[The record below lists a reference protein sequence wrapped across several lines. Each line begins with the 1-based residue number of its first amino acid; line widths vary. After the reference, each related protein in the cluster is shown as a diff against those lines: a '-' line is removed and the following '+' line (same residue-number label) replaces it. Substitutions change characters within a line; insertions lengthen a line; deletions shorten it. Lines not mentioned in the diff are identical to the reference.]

1 MTSTSTAA
9 PAATGL
15 LQVSSGPTR
24 YVDITQVDGV
34 GVLPLSLKI
43 LLENMLRHGAG
54 PGLVAALVRAA
65 AGEGETALEI
75 PFHPARVIMQDMA
88 GAPVIHDLVTLR
100 EAVARYGGDPAQ
112 IKPLIP
118 AELVVDHSVIVDSSG
133 SRSAFSRNAAHE
145 FERNEERFRFL
156 RWAQDAFEGL
166 RVVPPGRGIIHQV
179 NIEHLTRGVMTAESE
194 GERLAYPDSCV
205 GTDSHT
211 TMVNGLGVLGWGV
224 GGIEAVSALLG
235 HPLSMLVPPVVG
247 VEFTGKLPAGTTATD
262 LVLRITELLR
272 GHGVVGKIV
281 EFHGPGMAGVPVADR
296 ATIANMS
303 PEFGS
308 TAALFPVDAATME
321 YYRLTGRPEEQVELI
336 EAYARAQGMWSDGA
350 RSQARY
356 GESLQL
362 DLSNVVP
369 SIAGPYRPQD
379 RIQLGHARPRFRA
392 DLAAL
397 LAKDHGNPNPSNDTG
412 QSARYGEP
420 AGAGEA
426 GETAGTL
433 RHGALAI
440 AAITSCTNTSNP
452 HVMMTAALLARNA
465 VARGLSVPPWVK
477 TSLAPGSQVVTR
489 YLEHAGLMP
498 DLEKLGFHVV
508 GYGCTTCMGNS
519 GPLAEPVSGAAKDV
533 VLTSVLSGNRNFEG
547 RISPDVRMN
556 YLASPPLVIGYA
568 LAGTMDI
575 DLLREPLGRAAD
587 GTAIYLQDLWPEP
600 ADVEREL
607 ARAVTR
613 SLYQDT
619 YARAFC
625 GTEQWEA
632 MDVPAGP
639 SYEFGESTY
648 MRRSP
653 FLDGIGLQPDPVTDL
668 AGARVLLKLGDSV
681 TTDHISPVGQ
691 IRADSP
697 AGRYLL
703 EHGVPRRD
711 FNTYGS
717 RRGNH
722 EVMVRGTFANVRLRN
737 ELANGRDGGY
747 TRILPEDEETTVFGA
762 AEHYRSRNV
771 PLLILAGREYGSGS
785 ARDYAA
791 KGTYLLGVKAVL
803 AESFERIH
811 RSNLVGMGVVP
822 LQFRPGESAAAL
834 GLDGSEEYSI
844 SGLAGFTGDGW
855 PRTVRVVSRQAGG
868 AETAFDVVV
877 RVDTPVE
884 AEYIRH
890 GGILPFAFRSGLA
903 A

>member
-15 LQVSSGPTR
+15 LQVSSGPIR
-24 YVDITQVDGV
+24 YVDITAVEGV
-34 GVLPLSLKI
+34 EFLPVSLKI
-43 LLENMLRHGAG
+43 LVENMLRHGAG
-54 PGLVAALVRAA
+54 PELVDALVQAA
-65 AGEGETALEI
+65 AGVRETALEI
-75 PFHPARVIMQDMA
+75 PFHPARVVMQDMA

-100 EAVARYGGDPAQ
+100 AAVAAHGGNPAR

-133 SRSAFSRNAAHE
+133 TREAFRRNADHE

-156 RWAQDAFEGL
+156 RWAQEAFEGL

-179 NIEHLTRGVMTAESE
+179 NIEHLTRGVMTAEAG
-194 GERLAYPDSCV
+194 GELIAYPDSCI

-247 VEFTGKLPAGTTATD
+247 VEFTGRLPAGTTATD

-272 GHGVVGKIV
+272 RHGVVGKIV
-281 EFHGPGMAGVPVADR
+281 EFHGPGLAGIPVADR

-308 TAALFPVDAATME
+308 TAAMFPVDAATME
-321 YYRLTGRPEEQVELI
+321 YYRLTGRPEQQVELI
-336 EAYARAQGMWSDGA
+336 EAYARAQGLWSDGG

-356 GESLQL
+356 SESLQL
-362 DLSNVVP
+362 DLSGVVP

-379 RIQLGHARPRFRA
+379 RIPLNRAHTTFRQ
-392 DLAAL
+392 DLAIL
-397 LAKDHGNPNPSNDTG
+397 LAKGGVNS
-412 QSARYGEP
+412 RP
-420 AGAGEA
+420 AGDAGLDV
-426 GETAGTL
+426 TL
-433 RHGALAI
+433 GDTTVRLQHGALAI

-489 YLEHAGLMP
+489 YLERAGLMP

-519 GPLAEPVSGAAKDV
+519 GPLAEPVSAAAKDV
-533 VLTSVLSGNRNFEG
+533 VLASVLSGNRNFEG

-575 DLLREPLGRAAD
+575 DLLRDPLGREAD
-587 GTAIYLQDLWPEP
+587 GTAVYLQDLWPTPGE
-600 ADVEREL
+600 VEQEL
-607 ARAVTR
+607 SRAVTR
-613 SLYQDT
+613 SLYQET
-619 YARAFC
+619 YAQAFA
-625 GTEQWEA
+625 GTPQWDDL
-632 MDVPAGP
+632 DVPAA
-639 SYEFGESTY
+639 SAYEFGESTY

-653 FLDGIGLQPDPVTDL
+653 FLDGAGTEPGQVTDL
-668 AGARVLLKLGDSV
+668 TGARVLLKLGDSV

-697 AGRYLL
+697 AGQYLL
-703 EHGVPRRD
+703 EQGVPRKD

-747 TRILPEDEETTVFGA
+747 TRTLPDGAEMTVFDA
-762 AEHYRSRNV
+762 AEHYRNRNV

-791 KGTYLLGVKAVL
+791 KGTCLLGVKAVL

-811 RSNLVGMGVVP
+811 RSNLVGMGVIP
-822 LQFRPGESAAAL
+822 LQFRPGDSAAVL
-834 GLDGSEEYSI
+834 GLDGSEEYSV
-844 SGLAGFTGDGW
+844 SGLAGFTDGGW
-855 PRTVRVVSRQAGG
+855 PRKARIDARRADG
-868 AETAFDVVV
+868 ACVAFDVAV
-877 RVDTPVE
+877 RVDTPAE
-884 AEYIRH
+884 AGYIRH
-890 GGILPFAFRSGLA
+890 GGILPFALRAGLREEPGTAGA
-903 A
+903 AR

>member
-1 MTSTSTAA
+1 MLPTSSTISS
-9 PAATGL
+9 ATGTL
-15 LQVSSGPTR
+15 ELSTGPVR
-24 YVDITQVDGV
+24 YVDITAVPGV
-34 GVLPLSLKI
+34 EALPLSLKI
-43 LLENMLRHGAG
+43 LLENVLRHGAG
-54 PGLVAALVRAA
+54 PEAVAALLHAPTDGQARQ
-65 AGEGETALEI
+65 I
-75 PFHPARVIMQDMA
+75 PFHPARVVMQDMA

-100 EAVARYGGDPAQ
+100 EAVARHGGDPSAVR
-112 IKPLIP
+112 PLIP

-133 SRSAFSRNAAHE
+133 NRSAFRRNAERE

-156 RWAQDAFEGL
+156 RWAQDAFDGL

-179 NIEHLTRGVMTAESE
+179 NIEHLTRGVMTAD
-194 GERLAYPDSCV
+194 GGRIAYPDSCI

-211 TMVNGLGVLGWGV
+211 TMVNGLGVLSWGV

-247 VEFTGKLPAGTTATD
+247 VELTGSLPPGTTATD

-281 EFHGPGMAGVPVADR
+281 EFHGPGLAGIPVADR

-308 TAALFPVDAATME
+308 TAAMFPVDANTVD
-321 YYRLTGRPEEQVELI
+321 YYKLTGRPPEQIELI
-336 EAYARAQGMWSDGA
+336 EAYARAQGMWSDGG
-350 RSQARY
+350 SSPARY
-356 GESLQL
+356 SESLQL
-362 DLSNVVP
+362 DLSEVVP

-379 RIQLGHARPRFRA
+379 RIPLDAAHTRFRE
-392 DLAAL
+392 DLAEL
-397 LAKDHGNPNPSNDTG
+397 LDRDRGRDRDRDSGPD
-412 QSARYGEP
+412 R
-420 AGAGEA
+420 EA
-426 GETAGTL
+426 GVDLTL
-433 RHGALAI
+433 NGADARLQHGALAI

-465 VARGLSVPPWVK
+465 VRHGLRVPPWVK

-489 YLEHAGLMP
+489 YLEQAGLMP
-498 DLEKLGFHVV
+498 DLETLGFHVV

-519 GPLAEPVSGAAKDV
+519 GPLAEPVSDAAQDV

-556 YLASPPLVIGYA
+556 YLASPPLVISYA

-575 DLLREPLGRAAD
+575 DLHRDPLGQDRDGRAIHLA
-587 GTAIYLQDLWPEP
+587 DLWPSPQE
-600 ADVEREL
+600 VEQEL
-607 ARAVTR
+607 SRAVTR

-619 YARAFC
+619 YAAAFA
-625 GTEQWEA
+625 GSAQWEDMA
-632 MDVPAGP
+632 VPDAAA
-639 SYEFGESTY
+639 YEFGESTY
-648 MRRSP
+648 MRPSP
-653 FLDGIGLQPDPVTDL
+653 FLDGAGLLPTPVTDL

-697 AGRYLL
+697 AGQYLL
-703 EHGVPRRD
+703 AQGVPRRD

-737 ELANGRDGGY
+737 ELANGRSGGF
-747 TRILPEDEETTVFGA
+747 TQFLPSGEEMSVFDA
-762 AEHYRSRNV
+762 AEGYRRQGV
-771 PLLILAGREYGSGS
+771 PLLVLGGREYGSGS

-811 RSNLVGMGVVP
+811 RSNLVGMGVIP
-822 LQFRPGESAAAL
+822 LQFRQGDSAEAR
-834 GLDGSEEYSI
+834 GLDGTEEYSVT
-844 SGLAGFTGDGW
+844 GLSGFTDGGW
-855 PRTVRVVSRQAGG
+855 PRTAGVEARRQDGTRVV
-868 AETAFDVVV
+868 FDVDI
-877 RVDTPVE
+877 RVDTATE
-884 AEYIRH
+884 ADYIRH
-890 GGILPFAFRSGLA
+890 GGILPFALRAGLGA
-903 A
+903 

>member
-1 MTSTSTAA
+1 MPTTSATA
-9 PAATGL
+9 PEATGTL
-15 LQVSSGPTR
+15 ELSTGPVR
-24 YVDITQVDGV
+24 YVDITTVQGV
-34 GVLPLSLKI
+34 EFLPLSLKI
-43 LLENMLRHGAG
+43 LLENVLRHGAG
-54 PGLVAALVRAA
+54 PEAVHALLAAPSGQEAQQV
-65 AGEGETALEI
+65 
-75 PFHPARVIMQDMA
+75 PFHPARVVMQDMA

-100 EAVARYGGDPAQ
+100 EAVARHGGNPSGVR
-112 IKPLIP
+112 PLIP

-133 SRSAFSRNAAHE
+133 SSNAFQRNAERE

-179 NIEHLTRGVMTAESE
+179 NIEHLTRGVMTAGAD
-194 GERLAYPDSCV
+194 GERIAYPDSCI

-247 VEFTGKLPAGTTATD
+247 VELTGSLPPGTTATD

-281 EFHGPGMAGVPVADR
+281 EFHGPGLAGVPVADR

-308 TAALFPVDAATME
+308 TAAMFPVDANTVE
-321 YYRLTGRPEEQVELI
+321 YYKLTGRSREQTELI
-336 EAYARAQGMWSDGA
+336 EAYARAQGMWSDGG
-350 RSQARY
+350 SSPARY
-356 GESLQL
+356 SESLQL
-362 DLSNVVP
+362 DLSEVVP

-379 RIQLGHARPRFRA
+379 RIPLDAAHARFRE

-397 LAKDHGNPNPSNDTG
+397 LDRDGGTNQNSDAGVNVPLNG
-412 QSARYGEP
+412 SAVR
-420 AGAGEA
+420 
-426 GETAGTL
+426 L

-465 VARGLSVPPWVK
+465 VRRGLSVPPWVK

-489 YLEHAGLMP
+489 YLEQAGLMP
-498 DLEKLGFHVV
+498 DLETLGFHVV

-519 GPLAEPVSGAAKDV
+519 GPLADPVSDAAQDV

-575 DLLREPLGRAAD
+575 DLHRDPLGYDRDGRAIHLA
-587 GTAIYLQDLWPEP
+587 DLWPRPQE
-600 ADVEREL
+600 VEAEL
-607 ARAVTR
+607 ARAVTG
-613 SLYQDT
+613 SLYRDT
-619 YARAFC
+619 YAEAFA
-625 GTEQWEA
+625 GTAQWEG
-632 MDVPAGP
+632 MDIPDSP

-648 MRRSP
+648 MRPSP
-653 FLDGIGLQPDPVTDL
+653 FLDGVDLRPQPVADL

-697 AGRYLL
+697 AGQYLL
-703 EHGVPRRD
+703 AQGVPRRD

-737 ELANGRDGGY
+737 QLANGRSGGL
-747 TRILPEDEETTVFGA
+747 TRFLPLGEDMTVFDA
-762 AEHYRSRNV
+762 AQRYREQGV
-771 PLLILAGREYGSGS
+771 PLLVLGGKEYGSGS

-791 KGTYLLGVKAVL
+791 KGTYLLGVRTVL

-811 RSNLVGMGVVP
+811 RSNLVGMGVIP
-822 LQFRPGESAAAL
+822 LQFRAGDSAATL
-834 GLDGSEEYSI
+834 GLDGTEEYSV
-844 SGLAGFTGDGW
+844 SGLSGFTDGEW
-855 PRTVRVVSRQAGG
+855 PRTAGVEARREDG
-868 AETAFDVVV
+868 TCVAFDVDI
-877 RVDTPVE
+877 RVDTAAE
-884 AEYIRH
+884 AGYIRH
-890 GGILPFAFRSGLA
+890 GGILPFAFRAGLA
-903 A
+903 T

>member
-1 MTSTSTAA
+1 MLTTSFIANT
-9 PAATGL
+9 ATGTL
-15 LQVSSGPTR
+15 ELATGPVR
-24 YVDITQVDGV
+24 YVDITTVPGV
-34 GVLPLSLKI
+34 EALPLSLKI
-43 LLENMLRHGAG
+43 LLENVLRHGAG
-54 PGLVAALVRAA
+54 PEAVAALLQ
-65 AGEGETALEI
+65 AGSGGADRQI
-75 PFHPARVIMQDMA
+75 PFHPARVVMQDMA

-100 EAVARYGGDPAQ
+100 EAVARHGGDPAGV
-112 IKPLIP
+112 KPLIP

-133 SRSAFSRNAAHE
+133 TRGAFRRNAERE

-156 RWAQDAFEGL
+156 RWAQDAFDGL
-166 RVVPPGRGIIHQV
+166 KVVPPGRGIIHQV
-179 NIEHLTRGVMTAESE
+179 NIEHLTRGVMTTDAD
-194 GERLAYPDSCV
+194 GERIAYPDTCI

-247 VEFTGKLPAGTTATD
+247 VEFTGSLRPGTTATD
-262 LVLRITELLR
+262 LVLHLTELLR

-281 EFHGPGMAGVPVADR
+281 EFHGPGLAGVPVADR

-308 TAALFPVDAATME
+308 TAAMFPVDANTVD
-321 YYRLTGRPEEQVELI
+321 YYTLTGRPREQVEMI
-336 EAYARAQGMWSDGA
+336 EAYARAQGMWNDGG
-350 RSQARY
+350 SSPARY
-356 GESLQL
+356 SESLRL
-362 DLSNVVP
+362 DLSEVVP

-379 RIQLGHARPRFRA
+379 RISLDRAHARFRE

-397 LAKDHGNPNPSNDTG
+397 LDRDGDTDSERD
-412 QSARYGEP
+412 SAGSTGVNVTLDGSDVR
-420 AGAGEA
+420 
-426 GETAGTL
+426 L

-465 VARGLSVPPWVK
+465 VGRGLSVPPWVK
-477 TSLAPGSQVVTR
+477 TSLAPGSQVVTG
-489 YLEHAGLMP
+489 YLEQAGLMR
-498 DLEKLGFHVV
+498 DLETLGFHVV

-519 GPLAEPVSGAAKDV
+519 GPLADPVSEAAQDV

-556 YLASPPLVIGYA
+556 YLASPPLVISYA

-575 DLLREPLGRAAD
+575 DLHRDPLGQDRN
-587 GTAIYLQDLWPEP
+587 GKAIHLADLWPSPQE
-600 ADVEREL
+600 VETEL
-607 ARAVTR
+607 ARAVTG
-613 SLYQDT
+613 SLYRDT
-619 YARAFC
+619 YAEAFA
-625 GTEQWEA
+625 GTEQWEGMA
-632 MDVPAGP
+632 IPAGA

-648 MRRSP
+648 MRPSP
-653 FLDGIGLQPDPVTDL
+653 FLDGAGLQPEPVADL

-697 AGRYLL
+697 AGQYLL
-703 EHGVPRRD
+703 AQGVPRRD

-737 ELANGRDGGY
+737 GLANGRSGGF
-747 TRILPEDEETTVFGA
+747 TRFLPSGEDMTVFDA
-762 AEHYRSRNV
+762 AERYRSRGV
-771 PLLILAGREYGSGS
+771 PLLVLGGREYGSGS

-791 KGTYLLGVKAVL
+791 KGTCLLGVRAVL

-811 RSNLVGMGVVP
+811 RSNLVGMGVIP
-822 LQFRPGESAAAL
+822 LQFRRGESADVL
-834 GLDGSEEYSI
+834 GLDGTEEYSV
-844 SGLAGFTGDGW
+844 SGLSGFNGGGW
-855 PRTVRVVSRQAGG
+855 PRTAAVEARRQGGTRVS
-868 AETAFDVVV
+868 FDVDI
-877 RVDTPVE
+877 RVDTATE
-884 AEYIRH
+884 ADYIRH
-890 GGILPFAFRSGLA
+890 GGILPFAFRAGLA
-903 A
+903 V

>member
-1 MTSTSTAA
+1 MLTTSFTASTGTLDLS
-9 PAATGL
+9 TGP
-15 LQVSSGPTR
+15 VR
-24 YVDITQVDGV
+24 YVDITTVPGV
-34 GVLPLSLKI
+34 EGLPLSLKI
-43 LLENMLRHGAG
+43 LLENVLRHGAG
-54 PGLVAALVRAA
+54 PEAVAALMHSPS
-65 AGEGETALEI
+65 AGEGRQV
-75 PFHPARVIMQDMA
+75 PFHPARVVMQDMA

-100 EAVARYGGDPAQ
+100 EAVARHGGDPAGV
-112 IKPLIP
+112 KPLIP

-133 SRSAFSRNAAHE
+133 NRSSFRRNAERE

-156 RWAQDAFEGL
+156 RWAQDAFDGL
-166 RVVPPGRGIIHQV
+166 KVVPPGRGIIHQV
-179 NIEHLTRGVMTAESE
+179 NIEHLTRGVMTTDAD
-194 GERLAYPDSCV
+194 GERIAYPDSCI

-247 VEFTGKLPAGTTATD
+247 VEFTGSLRPGTTATD

-281 EFHGPGMAGVPVADR
+281 EFHGAGLAGIPVADR

-308 TAALFPVDAATME
+308 TAAMFPVDAKTVE
-321 YYRLTGRPEEQVELI
+321 YYTLTGRPREQVELI
-336 EAYARAQGMWSDGA
+336 EAYARAQGMWSDGGSSPA
-350 RSQARY
+350 HYS
-356 GESLQL
+356 ESLRL
-362 DLSNVVP
+362 DLSEVVP

-379 RIQLGHARPRFRA
+379 RISLDAAHDRFRG

-397 LAKDHGNPNPSNDTG
+397 LDRDSEGDSDGSTG
-412 QSARYGEP
+412 SRRSTTDGVDVTVN
-420 AGAGEA
+420 GANVR
-426 GETAGTL
+426 L

-465 VARGLSVPPWVK
+465 VRHGLRVPPWVK

-489 YLEHAGLMP
+489 YLEQAGLMP
-498 DLEKLGFHVV
+498 DLETLGFHVV

-519 GPLAEPVSGAAKDV
+519 GPLADPVSDAAQDV

-556 YLASPPLVIGYA
+556 YLASPPLVISYA

-575 DLLREPLGRAAD
+575 DLHRDPLGQDKDGRAIHLA
-587 GTAIYLQDLWPEP
+587 DLWPSPQE
-600 ADVEREL
+600 VEEEL
-607 ARAVTR
+607 ARAVTGA
-613 SLYQDT
+613 LYRDT
-619 YARAFC
+619 YAEAFA
-625 GTEQWEA
+625 GTAQWEGMA
-632 MDVPAGP
+632 IPAGP

-648 MRRSP
+648 MRPSP
-653 FLDGIGLQPDPVTDL
+653 FLDGAGLQPEPVADL

-681 TTDHISPVGQ
+681 TTDHISPVGH

-697 AGRYLL
+697 AGQYLL
-703 EHGVPRRD
+703 AQGVPRRD

-722 EVMVRGTFANVRLRN
+722 DVMVRGTFANVRLRN
-737 ELANGRDGGY
+737 ELANGRSGGF
-747 TRILPEDEETTVFGA
+747 TQFLPSGEEMTVFDA
-762 AEHYRSRNV
+762 AEGYRRQGV
-771 PLLILAGREYGSGS
+771 PLLVLGGREYGSGS

-791 KGTYLLGVKAVL
+791 KGTYLLGVRAVL

-811 RSNLVGMGVVP
+811 RSNLVGMGVIP
-822 LQFRPGESAAAL
+822 LQFRSGDSAEVR
-834 GLDGSEEYSI
+834 GLDGTEEYSV
-844 SGLAGFTGDGW
+844 SGLSGFSDGGW
-855 PRTVRVVSRQAGG
+855 PRTAGVEARRQDGTRVM
-868 AETAFDVVV
+868 FDVDI
-877 RVDTPVE
+877 RVDTATE
-884 AEYIRH
+884 AGYIRH
-890 GGILPFAFRSGLA
+890 GGILPFAFRAGLA